1 MKNKKYMIYDFIIF
15 VIFFSVMG
23 ALIDKLSLIQWL
35 IIAVIVELIAQVSGQ
50 FIFKEKEEQDNHH
63 KNSDKD
69 E

>member
-1 MKNKKYMIYDFIIF
+1 
-15 VIFFSVMG
+15 MG